1 MMQRDF
7 SETLLVILL
16 PLILSIA
23 KVKDVVV
30 VIAGIVSVI

>member
-1 MMQRDF
+1 MQRDF
-7 SETLLVILL
+7 SETLLVILM

-30 VIAGIVSVI
+30 VIAVIVSVI

>member
-1 MMQRDF
+1 MQRDF
-7 SETLLVILL
+7 SETLLVILM

-30 VIAGIVSVI
+30 VIAVILSVI

>member
-1 MMQRDF
+1 MQRDF
-7 SETLLVILL
+7 SETLLVMLM

-30 VIAGIVSVI
+30 VIAVILSVI